1 DPQTKE
7 AKADDPKKP
16 ADPAAKGETLNYSGK
31 VTDKDTDK
39 PIAGAT
45 VTVRRSLLG
54 DPEQKE
60 RNPILEESK
69 HTTDAEGKYSFTI
82 PPEQSGQRYLYI
94 ELDVEH
100 PDYAPQKGFG
110 YALSMIRKNEKLG
123 GRPFFESVEL
133 RPAQPV
139 TGVVQTPDGKPAAG
153 VKLLAYSVTSK
164 KKEGTFEYG
173 SFADTKTDAQG
184 RFRLPLVTPGWAVV
198 WVLPEEYVP
207 STHVIKDKRG
217 DLGTFTLRT
226 GPRLRGKVL
235 DAKGNPLVGVNVN
248 AESRDRNEEIT
259 EPVADNIDR
268 SAVTNEKGEFEMKP
282 LPPGNYLVKPDEH
295 PRDGTLDRNNRKRT
309 PITAVFVGTKVV
321 LKDGADPEPV
331 EVRAVPH
338 VTVEAQ
344 YVDSQGKPT
353 RGHSCF
359 VFGQLD
365 GVFWH
370 TEAKAGPD
378 GKMVAY
384 IPHGLEEVQ
393 LDLVTNEHGCLRW
406 RRAKGEPLNNTR
418 NVRLGTVTD
427 DVKGIEIVRYT
438 APILLVKVTTKDGS
452 KPANPAVTA
461 DYAPGKGRRDG
472 KFIVG
477 GGRHSDVTFEKQEDG
492 RFRSEQLFP
501 DEDVT
506 VTAYADGYVSKPMTV
521 KLDEGTTKEIE
532 LVLEKDGGKKEEK
545 KDEKK

>member
-1 DPQTKE
+1 
-7 AKADDPKKP
+7 
-16 ADPAAKGETLNYSGK
+16 
-31 VTDKDTDK
+31 
-39 PIAGAT
+39 
-45 VTVRRSLLG
+45 
-54 DPEQKE
+54 
-60 RNPILEESK
+60 
-69 HTTDAEGKYSFTI
+69 
-82 PPEQSGQRYLYI
+82 
-94 ELDVEH
+94 
-100 PDYAPQKGFG
+100 
-110 YALSMIRKNEKLG
+110 
-123 GRPFFESVEL
+123 
-133 RPAQPV
+133 
-139 TGVVQTPDGKPAAG
+139 
-153 VKLLAYSVTSK
+153 
-164 KKEGTFEYG
+164 
-173 SFADTKTDAQG
+173 TKTDAQG

-235 DAKGNPLVGVNVN
+235 DAKGNPPVGVNVN
-248 AESRDRNEEIT
+248 AESRDRHEEIT
-259 EPVADNIDR
+259 EPVAENIDR

-477 GGRHSDVTFEKQEDG
+477 GGGHSDGTFEKQEDG